1 MFCYNI
7 PAIFLQYYDI
17 NEQTSDS
24 SQSKSQLPI
33 CVIANF
39 DSKIGVHMSCNCFG
53 GKMVRHMHSSHMTS
67 LADFNNS
74 IIMHTSILS
83 INFKSFCKQE
93 RMM

>member
-39 DSKIGVHMSCNCFG
+39 DSKIGTHMSHDCFG
-53 GKMVRHMHSSHMTS
+53 GKMLKHMCGSHMTL
-67 LADFNNS
+67 LADVLLQYSCN
-74 IIMHTSILS
+74 ILA
-83 INFKSFCKQE
+83 IL
-93 RMM
+93 